1 MDKKI
6 IELIKQAL
14 IEDGYDNDVTT
25 FNLINKDMMLSGS
38 FIVKA
43 TGVVSGIDVAKE
55 VFRQINPKIKME
67 ILKDN
72 GTFVNRGDVI
82 ASIEGPMRDIL
93 RGERVALNFLQRMSG
108 IAATTAK
115 FVQELAGTECK
126 ILDTRKTTPLLRVLE
141 RQAVR
146 DGGGMNH
153 RYNLS
158 DQVLIKD
165 NHIAAVG
172 SIEKAVEMV
181 RKSVGKTMKIEVE
194 VETKEEF
201 LEALGTSADIIML
214 DNMNNE
220 LMKEL
225 VEINN
230 HSKKIEASGNMEL
243 KRVRSVAL
251 LGVDYIS
258 VGALTHSY
266 KSLDISLK
274 FYKNFPEVN
283 RLNNLFSLI
292 L

>member
-108 IAATTAK
+108 MAATTAK

-165 NHIAAVG
+165 NLIAAVG

-274 FYKNFPEVN
+274 FYKNFP
-283 RLNNLFSLI
+283 RSK
-292 L
+292 

>member
-1 MDKKI
+1 MDKKVT
-6 IELIKQAL
+6 ELIKEAL
-14 IEDGYDNDVTT
+14 LEDGYENDVTT
-25 FNLINKDMMLSGS
+25 LNLVNKDIMLSGS

-55 VFRQINPKIKME
+55 VFRIINPKIKME
-67 ILKDN
+67 ILRQN
-72 GTFVNRGDVI
+72 GEFVNRGDVI

-115 FVQELAGTECK
+115 FVQELSGTDCK
-126 ILDTRKTTPLLRVLE
+126 ILDTRKTTPLLRILE

-146 DGGGMNH
+146 DGGGQNH
-153 RYNLS
+153 RYNLT

-172 SIEKAVEMV
+172 SITKSVEMARKAVG
-181 RKSVGKTMKIEVE
+181 KSMKIEIE

-201 LEALGTSADIIML
+201 LEALKTSADIIML
-214 DNMNNE
+214 DNMTNE
-220 LMKEL
+220 QMKEL

-230 HSKKIEASGNMEL
+230 HQKKLEASGNMEL

-274 FYKNFPEVN
+274 FYKNLKVKK
-283 RLNNLFSLI
+283 
-292 L
+292 

>member
-1 MDKKI
+1 MDKKVV
-6 IELIKQAL
+6 ELIKLAL
-14 IEDGYDNDVTT
+14 EEDGYNNDVTT
-25 FNLINKDMMLSGS
+25 LNLVDKERMLSGS

-55 VFRQINPKIKME
+55 VFRQINPKIKID
-67 ILKDN
+67 ILKPN

-93 RGERVALNFLQRMSG
+93 RGERVALNFMQRMSG
-108 IAATTAK
+108 IAGTTAK

-126 ILDTRKTTPLLRVLE
+126 ILDTRKTTPLIRLLE

-146 DGGGMNH
+146 DGGGTNH

-172 SIEKAVEMV
+172 TISKAVEMA
-181 RKSVGKTMKIEVE
+181 RKAVGKSMKIEVE

-201 LEALGTSADIIML
+201 MEALSTSADIIML
-214 DNMNNE
+214 DNMSNE

-230 HSKKIEASGNMEL
+230 HKKKLEASGNMEL

-251 LGVDYIS
+251 LGVDFIS

-274 FYKNFPEVN
+274 FYKRNY
-283 RLNNLFSLI
+283 
-292 L
+292 

>member
-115 FVQELAGTECK
+115 FVQELAVTECK

-165 NHIAAVG
+165 NHIAAIG

-274 FYKNFPEVN
+274 FYKNFP
-283 RLNNLFSLI
+283 RSK
-292 L
+292 

>member
-165 NHIAAVG
+165 NHIAAIG

-201 LEALGTSADIIML
+201 LEALGTYADIIML

-274 FYKNFPEVN
+274 FYKNFP
-283 RLNNLFSLI
+283 RSK
-292 L
+292 

>member
-181 RKSVGKTMKIEVE
+181 RKFVGKTMKIEVE

-274 FYKNFPEVN
+274 FYKNFP
-283 RLNNLFSLI
+283 RSK
-292 L
+292 